1 MAFHRRAALALL
13 PFAALAAP
21 RVLRAQER
29 FPSRPITVLVPFPP
43 GGATDVQM
51 RAMAEAATRVFGQTV
66 IVENKPGAG
75 STLGASTVARAQPDG
90 YLVTQMTLPCLR
102 LPWMQAMPFDP
113 RTDFTPV
120 IHLTGYLFGVVVR
133 ADGPYKTWRDLVAD
147 ARSRPGRVRIGNTGA
162 NGTPHLT
169 MVDLA
174 EREKLD
180 VIHVPF
186 RGEGDGVPA
195 VLGGHIEA
203 LAAGSGAGQLVNEGK
218 LRFLNLWSR
227 ERSDRWPE
235 VPTLV
240 ELGYE
245 GMVVTSPYGLCGP
258 RGMDPAVVRTLHDG
272 FKLSLFDPQ
281 HLAALKRLDQSVEYL
296 DSADYGRFMLE
307 EIEREKRRV
316 ERLGL
321 RTG

>member
-1 MAFHRRAALALL
+1 VVGLSRRSALAL
-13 PFAALAAP
+13 PVAALAAP
-21 RVLRAQER
+21 GVVRAQER

-51 RAMAEAATRVFGQTV
+51 RAMAEASTRAFGQTV

-75 STLGASTVARAQPDG
+75 STLGASTVARAPPDG

-102 LPWMQAMPFDP
+102 LPWMQSMPFDP
-113 RTDFTPV
+113 RTDFTPI

-133 ADGPYKTWRDLVAD
+133 ADGPYRTWQDLVAD
-147 ARSRPGRVRIGNTGA
+147 ARQRPGRVRVGNTGA

-180 VIHVPF
+180 LIHVPF
-186 RGEGDGVPA
+186 RGEGDAAPQL
-195 VLGGHIEA
+195 LGGHIEA
-203 LAAGSGAGQLVNEGK
+203 LAAGSGVGQLVNEGK
-218 LRFLNLWSR
+218 LRFLNLWGR
-227 ERSDRWPE
+227 ERSERWPE
-235 VPTLV
+235 VPTLL
-240 ELGYE
+240 ELGYG

-258 RGMDPAVVRTLHDG
+258 AKMAPAVVKALHDG
-272 FKLSLFDPQ
+272 FKQALFDPQ

-307 EIEREKRRV
+307 EIEMEKARV

>member
-1 MAFHRRAALALL
+1 MAIDRRAALALPL
-13 PFAALAAP
+13 AALAPP
-21 RVLRAQER
+21 RPARAQER
-29 FPSRPITVLVPFPP
+29 FPNRPITILVPFPP

-51 RAMAEAATRVFGQTV
+51 RSLAEAATRAFGQTV
-66 IVENKPGAG
+66 LVENKPGAG
-75 STLGASTVARAQPDG
+75 STLGAAQVARAQPDG
-90 YLVTQMTLPCLR
+90 YLLAQMTLPCLR

-113 RTDFTPV
+113 RTDFTP
-120 IHLTGYLFGVVVR
+120 ILHLTGYLFGVVVR
-133 ADGPYKTWRDLVAD
+133 GDGPYKTWADLVAD
-147 ARSRPGRVRIGNTGA
+147 ARKRPGRVRIGNTGA

-169 MVDLA
+169 VVDLA
-174 EREKLD
+174 ERESLD

-186 RGEGDGVPA
+186 RGEGDAVPQ

-203 LAAGSGAGQLVNEGK
+203 LAAGSGAGKLVDEGK
-218 LRFLNLWSR
+218 LRFLNLWGR
-227 ERSDRWPE
+227 ERSERWPE
-235 VPTLV
+235 VPTLL
-240 ELGYE
+240 ELGYQ

-258 RGMDPAVVRTLHDG
+258 LKMAPAVVKALHDG
-272 FKLSLFDPQ
+272 FKQALFDPQ

-307 EIEREKRRV
+307 EIEMEKARV

>member
-1 MAFHRRAALALL
+1 MGINRRAALALPL
-13 PFAALAAP
+13 AALAAP
-21 RVLRAQER
+21 RVVGAQER

-51 RAMAEAATRVFGQTV
+51 RAMADVATRVFGQSV

-90 YLVTQMTLPCLR
+90 YTLTQMTLPCLR
-102 LPWMQAMPFDP
+102 LPWMQSMPFDP
-113 RTDFTPV
+113 RTDFTPI
-120 IHLTGYLFGVVVR
+120 IHLTGYLFGVTVR
-133 ADGPYKTWRDLVAD
+133 ADGPYKTWQDLVAD
-147 ARSRPGRVRIGNTGA
+147 ARKRPGRVRIGNTGA

-186 RGEGDGVPA
+186 RGEGDSVPQL
-195 VLGGHIEA
+195 LGGHIEA
-203 LAAGSGAGQLVNEGK
+203 LAAGSGAGQLVDEGK

-227 ERSDRWPE
+227 ERSERWPE

-240 ELGYE
+240 ELGYQ

-258 RGMDPAVVRTLHDG
+258 AKMDPAVVKTLHDG
-272 FKLSLFDPQ
+272 LKTALFDPQ
-281 HLAALKRLDQSVEYL
+281 HLAALKRLDQGVEYL
-296 DSADYGRFMLE
+296 DSAAYGRFMLE
-307 EIEREKRRV
+307 EIEMEKARV